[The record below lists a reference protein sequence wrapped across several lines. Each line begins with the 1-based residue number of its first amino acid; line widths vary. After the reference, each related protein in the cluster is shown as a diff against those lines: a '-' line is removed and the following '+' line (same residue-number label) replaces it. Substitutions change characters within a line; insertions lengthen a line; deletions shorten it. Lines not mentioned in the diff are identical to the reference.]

1 MYTFKMRITC
11 MYTAFLSGLCEFPD
25 IDTNLALT
33 YLMKSIPKFQD
44 LAETDYSIN
53 ALDYTGLCEI
63 QFEYTEIICL

>member
-53 ALDYTGLCEI
+53 ALD
-63 QFEYTEIICL
+63 